1 MSPEDLGPG
10 SRILVRPGEKI
21 PLDGTVLEGESQ
33 VDASP
38 LTGESVPVRLS
49 PGGQVHA
56 GTINLSGAL
65 TVEVTAPFAES
76 SIARILEMVENA
88 AARKAPTER
97 FITRLARWYTPA
109 VSGLALL
116 VAVLPP
122 LFGLGSFQ
130 EWIYRALVLLV
141 ISCLTAAFAVSPV
154 FRSDALRWAVATF
167 GDHAEYR
174 FNQTEGGVQYQGIE
188 VGWLP
193 EGYVETSAN
202 DLGHRWH
209 ITYQNAA
216 GERLELNYEVLHSGM
231 VLMLDNEHSKREY
244 VMIGNLGGQLF
255 RSNTEGWP
263 STLLWF
269 SEAGDVLFMLDGEAD
284 PDLLLQIAESV
295 PVR

>member
-1 MSPEDLGPG
+1 MTEHDFDQML
-10 SRILVRPGEKI
+10 RAAL
-21 PLDGTVLEGESQ
+21 LES
-33 VDASP
+33 
-38 LTGESVPVRLS
+38 
-49 PGGQVHA
+49 
-56 GTINLSGAL
+56 
-65 TVEVTAPFAES
+65 
-76 SIARILEMVENA
+76 A
-88 AARKAPTER
+88 AK
-97 FITRLARWYTPA
+97 RWT
-109 VSGLALL
+109 LALEDGPEL
-116 VAVLPP
+116 VWSADVTEAWYDDHVE
-122 LFGLGSFQ
+122 FTF
-130 EWIYRALVLLV
+130 
-141 ISCLTAAFAVSPV
+141 
-154 FRSDALRWAVATF
+154 FRKGNPELSYMRP
-167 GDHAEYR
+167 
-174 FNQTEGGVQYQGIE
+174 
-188 VGWLP
+188 GWLP

>member
-1 MSPEDLGPG
+1 M
-10 SRILVRPGEKI
+10 RP
-21 PLDGTVLEGESQ
+21 
-33 VDASP
+33 
-38 LTGESVPVRLS
+38 
-49 PGGQVHA
+49 
-56 GTINLSGAL
+56 
-65 TVEVTAPFAES
+65 
-76 SIARILEMVENA
+76 
-88 AARKAPTER
+88 
-97 FITRLARWYTPA
+97 
-109 VSGLALL
+109 
-116 VAVLPP
+116 
-122 LFGLGSFQ
+122 
-130 EWIYRALVLLV
+130 
-141 ISCLTAAFAVSPV
+141 
-154 FRSDALRWAVATF
+154 
-167 GDHAEYR
+167 
-174 FNQTEGGVQYQGIE
+174 
-188 VGWLP
+188 GWLP

>member
-1 MSPEDLGPG
+1 MTEHDFDPMLRAALLESAAKRWTLA
-10 SRILVRPGEKI
+10 
-21 PLDGTVLEGESQ
+21 LEGGPEL
-33 VDASP
+33 VWTPERERRMA
-38 LTGESVPVRLS
+38 RLL
-49 PGGQVHA
+49 A
-56 GTINLSGAL
+56 D
-65 TVEVTAPFAES
+65 PFHRAKRHS
-76 SIARILEMVENA
+76 RPRWQRFLA
-88 AARKAPTER
+88 AAC
-97 FITRLARWYTPA
+97 
-109 VSGLALL
+109 LALL
-116 VAVLPP
+116 CSLT
-122 LFGLGSFQ
+122 LWGLYTSSPTV
-130 EWIYRALVLLV
+130 RARAIWSADVTEV
-141 ISCLTAAFAVSPV
+141 WYDDHVEFTF
-154 FRSDALRWAVATF
+154 FRKGNPELSYMRP
-167 GDHAEYR
+167 
-174 FNQTEGGVQYQGIE
+174 
-188 VGWLP
+188 GWLP